1 MRPNVLAAVALGTL
15 VTALSPLATAQVP
28 SQQDLTRSLTGRF
41 GMDDMQ
47 RAVLSAGLDSAEA
60 LVSPASD
67 GVAVIGGIWIDAPA
81 GMYLDWA
88 EGFAD
93 FDRGSSVQ
101 AVRKLS
107 SPPRLS
113 DFDSLTL
120 SKAELRDL
128 SKCRVGDC
136 ALQLDAASINRIAA
150 VDWRR
155 PDAPALATGVIR
167 EMLFGIASRYVE
179 IGDAGLPN
187 YHDSKRTTDV
197 AGICA
202 SLLEEEAAAGLA
214 PPALLAYLGGRPG
227 APLPQSTSYLY
238 WTTNS
243 FGLKPTTRLN
253 HTVIYRGTGGGT
265 AGIVATKMLYA
276 THYFHGGLEMRH
288 VMADAAAPDRF
299 LLVDV
304 TRTRSDGLTGVT
316 GAVIGDTVRRRGLES
331 LRKYLRFTKHAVEQR
346 LRTKPIAPG
355 GSR

>member
-1 MRPNVLAAVALGTL
+1 MRPNALAVAAL
-15 VTALSPLATAQVP
+15 VTALAPLAMAQAP
-28 SQQDLTRSLTGRF
+28 SRQDLTRSLTGRF

-88 EGFAD
+88 KAFAD

-107 SPPRLS
+107 SPPKLS
-113 DFDSLTL
+113 DFDSMTL

-128 SKCRVGDC
+128 STCRVGDC

-150 VDWRR
+150 LDWRR
-155 PDAPALATGVIR
+155 PDAPSLATGVIR
-167 EMLFGIASRYVE
+167 EMMFGIASRYAE

-202 SLLEEEAAAGLA
+202 SLLDEEASAGLA
-214 PPALLAYLGGRPG
+214 PPELLAYFAGRPG

-253 HTVIYRGTGGGT
+253 HTVVYRGTRAGT

-288 VMADAAAPDRF
+288 VMADPAASDRF

-304 TRTRSDGLTGVT
+304 MRTRSDGLTCIT

-346 LRTKPIAPG
+346 YRLQGASG
-355 GSR
+355 GTGGLQ

>member
-1 MRPNVLAAVALGTL
+1 MRVIAFVAAAIVA
-15 VTALSPLATAQVP
+15 ALSPLAVAQAP
-28 SQQDLTRSLTGRF
+28 SRQELTRSLTGRF
-41 GMDDMQ
+41 GMDELQ
-47 RAVLSAGLDSAEA
+47 RTVLSAGLDSAES
-60 LVSPASD
+60 LVSSAGD
-67 GVAVIGGIWIDAPA
+67 GVALIGGIWIDAPA
-81 GMYLDWA
+81 AFYLDWA
-88 EGFAD
+88 DAFAD

-107 SPPRLS
+107 NPPRLS
-113 DFDSLTL
+113 DFDGLTL

-136 ALQLDAASINRIAA
+136 ALQLDAASIHRIAA
-150 VDWRR
+150 LDWRR
-155 PDAPALATGVIR
+155 PDAPSLATGVVR
-167 EMLFGIASRYVE
+167 EMLFGIAARYAA

-197 AGICA
+197 AGNCA
-202 SLLEEEAAAGLA
+202 SLLDEEASAGLS
-214 PPALLAYLGGRPG
+214 PPELLAYFAGPPG

-253 HTVIYRGTGGGT
+253 HTVVYRGTGGGA

-288 VMADAAAPDRF
+288 VLADPAAREGF
-299 LLVDV
+299 LLIDV
-304 TRTRSDGLTGVT
+304 TRSRSDGLTGVT

-346 LRTKPIAPG
+346 YLQST
-355 GSR
+355 GSAGVGSSR

>member
-1 MRPNVLAAVALGTL
+1 MRLTVLAAAVVA
-15 VTALSPLATAQVP
+15 VLSALATAQAP
-28 SQQDLTRSLTGRF
+28 TRQDLTRSLTHRF
-41 GMDDMQ
+41 GMDDLQ
-47 RAVLSAGLDSAEA
+47 RTVLSAGLDSAEA
-60 LVSPASD
+60 LVSSARD

-81 GMYLDWA
+81 AFYLDWA
-88 EGFAD
+88 ESFAD

-113 DFDSLTL
+113 DFDGLTL
-120 SKAELRDL
+120 SKSELRDL
-128 SKCRVGDC
+128 SKCRLGNC
-136 ALQLDAASINRIAA
+136 ALQLDAASIRRIAA
-150 VDWRR
+150 IDWRR
-155 PDAPALATGVIR
+155 PEAPSLATGVIR
-167 EMLFGIASRYVE
+167 DMMFGIAARYAQT
-179 IGDAGLPN
+179 GDAGLPS

-197 AGICA
+197 PGICA
-202 SLLEEEAAAGLA
+202 SLLDEEAAAGLA
-214 PPALLAYLGGRPG
+214 PPELLAYLASPPDAAPPG
-227 APLPQSTSYLY
+227 STSYLY

-253 HTVIYRGTGGGT
+253 HTVVYRGAGNAAGT

-276 THYFHGGLEMRH
+276 THYFHGGLEVRH

-331 LRKYLRFTKHAVEQR
+331 LRKYLRFTKRAVEQR
-346 LRTKPIAPG
+346 YLQST
-355 GSR
+355 GSA